1 MVWSCDSYIWSP
13 NMHTGCCLVKT
24 RSRRQHKNKNIKNKP
39 NKKKNTTSVCVCVC
53 ARSIVLAHIC
63 SETRQWTSHR
73 LHNGFVD
80 KSPSEWAPDAFWSM
94 DPCCENYKG
103 TAKIHVTSCHQIA
116 VRPKLKTLTLRGS
129 GHSCLITPMVCTPP
143 SRCTLETAW

>member
-1 MVWSCDSYIWSP
+1 MVWSCDS
-13 NMHTGCCLVKT
+13 NMVAKRAYRMLPCENKIQKT
-24 RSRRQHKNKNIKNKP
+24 TLRQHKNKNTKNKP
-39 NKKKNTTSVCVCVC
+39 NKKRIQPVCV
-53 ARSIVLAHIC
+53 RSIVLAHIC

-80 KSPSEWAPDAFWSM
+80 KSPSEWAPDALLVNGSLLRKLQRHSQ
-94 DPCCENYKG
+94 N
-103 TAKIHVTSCHQIA
+103 TCHQIA

-129 GHSCLITPMVCTPP
+129 SGHSCRITPMVCTPP